1 MPNLAP
7 PPPHLVPTDTAQGE
21 GASALAADDER
32 RHASTGD
39 RVEWLIDNAET
50 YDRLLRAFR
59 DARRCVWIAQL
70 AFDPDCAAHPPNAG
84 DSPRAASTVCDGHV
98 LAEALLATAAGGPV
112 DVRILLNSTLLLD
125 TAAPLRR
132 FFAAAA
138 GVRRVRVRGVS
149 RFPQLLHAKL
159 VIVDGIEA
167 FLVGSPFVNGYWDD
181 PRHHPVDARRPPR
194 ELAGRPLHDVSLRVT
209 GPAVHDLEA
218 IFAELWNEAAVATA
232 DDETLRP
239 SCAPASA
246 DGRGAIRVV
255 RTAPRDVFRGRPEG
269 ATEILDACCAGIE
282 RARSLIYVEHQY
294 LSARPVFAALARA
307 LARAPALELV
317 VVLNQNPDVTAY
329 RGWQNERLA
338 EFGLLEHPRVGVFAL
353 WSAEPS
359 GTRPTVMK
367 VNQLFV
373 HSKVVTV
380 DDEWATVGSAN
391 LDGVSLLSYGDDFAG
406 PLARRIFRRVRNFDV
421 NVTVR
426 DGAEGAPRT
435 GSVADLR
442 MRLWGEH
449 LGVPSAELDARPRG
463 GWLPVWRDRA
473 ARNVAALDA
482 VALAGGGGSAG
493 APPAMNGFVL
503 PYSVCSTPA
512 EQLADVGVRVD
523 PARLRLCFNPG
534 WLEVHFSPNWVR
546 NMFL

>member
-1 MPNLAP
+1 M
-7 PPPHLVPTDTAQGE
+7 
-21 GASALAADDER
+21 
-32 RHASTGD
+32 
-39 RVEWLIDNAET
+39 EWLIDNAET

-59 DARRCVWIAQL
+59 HTRRCVWIAQL
-70 AFDPDCAAHPPNAG
+70 AFDPDCVAHPPKAG
-84 DSPRAASTVCDGHV
+84 DSPRAASTASDGGV
-98 LAEALLATAAGGPV
+98 LAEALLGAAASGSV

-132 FFAAAA
+132 FFAAAGA
-138 GVRRVRVRGVS
+138 DVRRVRVRGVS
-149 RFPQLLHAKL
+149 RFPHLLHAKL

-194 ELAGRPLHDVSLRVT
+194 ELAGRPLHDVSLRLT

-232 DDETLRP
+232 GDEALRP
-239 SCAPASA
+239 SRAPAPP
-246 DGRGAIRVV
+246 DRRGAIRVV
-255 RTAPRDVFRGRPEG
+255 RTAPSGVLRRRPEG
-269 ATEILDACCAGIE
+269 AREILDACCAGIE

-294 LSARPVFAALARA
+294 LSARPVLAALAGA
-307 LARAPALELV
+307 LARAPALEVV

-338 EFGLLEHPRVGVFAL
+338 EFGLLEHPRVGLFAL
-353 WSAEPS
+353 WSAEPR
-359 GTRPTVMK
+359 GAQPGVVN

-373 HSKVVTV
+373 HSKVITV

-391 LDGVSLLSYGDDFAG
+391 LDGVSLHSYGDDFAG
-406 PLARRIFRRVRNFDV
+406 RLARCVFRQVRNFDL

-426 DGAEGAPRT
+426 DGTDGAPRT

-449 LGVPSAELDARPRG
+449 LGVPSAELDVRPWG

-473 ARNVAALDA
+473 ARNVAALAA
-482 VALAGGGGSAG
+482 VAFADGGESVG
-493 APPAMNGFVL
+493 APPAMSGFVL
-503 PYSVCSTPA
+503 PYSVCSTPP

-523 PARLRLCFNPG
+523 PTRLHVCFNPG
-534 WLEVHFSPNWVR
+534 WLEVHFSPSWVR
-546 NMFL
+546 NMFP